1 MAGWYIKID
10 EDKRVTEVKERG
22 RGRPPRDFIFYN
34 GDSEPG
40 IGMTVDE
47 KDISDQKPVKA
58 AAPKAKKSSLGGK
71 KYDVKLG
78 ADGNYERD
86 SEDSLIYKVVN
97 RGRCAAGWVR
107 MSKEEFLELLSSAP
121 VASTSTNTESKSS
134 TDTESKSSTDTES
147 KSSTD
152 TESKSSTDTESK
164 IEFVGNNSVPVSW
177 SRVGPPAAGG
187 SKQTQ
192 VFQARKTGP
201 LSDLQDPKV
210 VTFHNN
216 PHPDDEHISMIACD
230 FIGRIED
237 KFDFLHLGQATA
249 RIDVHKATGDLK
261 IWVSS
266 SQGEP
271 DYKIEG
277 AIVGI

>member
-121 VASTSTNTESKSS
+121 VAST
-134 TDTESKSSTDTES
+134 
-147 KSSTD
+147 STD